1 MEAAMSDNPTTC
13 GNCQTENDPDN
24 DFCSECGQP
33 LTRSAEEGIVEQQQ
47 AQNTGSLVGGIGTPQ
62 AGTES
67 AFRPGTDTTT
77 RDGLPS
83 E

>member
-1 MEAAMSDNPTTC
+1 MSGTPTTC
-13 GNCQTENDPDN
+13 GNCQTENEPES

-33 LTRSAEEGIVEQQQ
+33 LTRSAEEGIVEQEQ
-47 AQNTGSLVGGIGTPQ
+47 AQNTGGLIGGTAAPQ

-67 AFRPGTDTTT
+67 AYVPGTDTTT
-77 RDGLPS
+77 RDGLPT